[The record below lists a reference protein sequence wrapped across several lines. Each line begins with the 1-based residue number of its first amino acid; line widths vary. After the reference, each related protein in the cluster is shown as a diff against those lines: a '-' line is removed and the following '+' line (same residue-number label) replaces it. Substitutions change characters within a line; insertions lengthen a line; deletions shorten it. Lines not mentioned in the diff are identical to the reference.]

1 MGNTAKEMEKERHE
15 RTGVGRDADA
25 NATSGAYIGVYS
37 AAKTT
42 MWRRGFVTAVVEA
55 QEVEA
60 ERSGHKRVRRDNAA
74 SRAPRNRVIS
84 AARPNTCPIIL
95 CVSLP
100 LPHAEAGRQRLSLF
114 LIPIPS
120 ARRLSFLPS
129 PPVPLSLACAYFFG
143 IPSRGN
149 DWEMSSMRPYARA
162 REGAR
167 KGKRGK
173 TGREKGRKT
182 ERKEKREG
190 SESAQGGSAQLL
202 AATFAGSMTR
212 ASAAHATLSEGE
224 CVRSLPESGSLS
236 ANG

>member
-1 MGNTAKEMEKERHE
+1 MGNTAKEIEKERHE

-25 NATSGAYIGVYS
+25 NATSGAYIGVYN

-55 QEVEA
+55 QEVE

-95 CVSLP
+95 RVSLP

-120 ARRLSFLPS
+120 ARRLSFLSS

-149 DWEMSSMRPYARA
+149 DWEMSSMRSYARA
-162 REGAR
+162 REGER
-167 KGKRGK
+167 EHE
-173 TGREKGRKT
+173 REKEERRG
-182 ERKEKREG
+182 ERKREKRYG
-190 SESAQGGSAQLL
+190 RVPRAHKVDPHSSSLL
-202 AATFAGSMTR
+202 
-212 ASAAHATLSEGE
+212 LSP
-224 CVRSLPESGSLS
+224 VQ
-236 ANG
+236 